1 MKSNLGQATNFFTK
15 FLTFLDNFLQAS
27 VISFKRRLSSH
38 FMDKEIAETR
48 ALEVLNWVLSEDDLI
63 QVFMG
68 ATGASQ
74 DDLRSNT
81 LSHEFLISIL
91 DFVLMDD
98 SWVISCSKFLNI
110 DPSQIQVIKMSLD
123 GGQEV
128 NWT

>member
-1 MKSNLGQATNFFTK
+1 MN
-15 FLTFLDNFLQAS
+15 
-27 VISFKRRLSSH
+27 
-38 FMDKEIAETR
+38 KEIAETR

-63 QVFMG
+63 QVFMS

-81 LSHEFLISIL
+81 LNHEFLISIL

-98 SWVISCSKFLNI
+98 SWVISCSKFMNI

>member
-1 MKSNLGQATNFFTK
+1 
-15 FLTFLDNFLQAS
+15 
-27 VISFKRRLSSH
+27 
-38 FMDKEIAETR
+38 MDKEIAETR
-48 ALEVLNWVLSEDDLI
+48 ALEVLTWVLSEDDLI

-74 DDLRSNT
+74 NDMRSNT
-81 LSHEFLISIL
+81 LSHQFLISIL

-98 SWVISCSKFLNI
+98 RWVISCSKFLNI
-110 DPSQIQVIKMSLD
+110 DPSQIHLIRMSLD

>member
-1 MKSNLGQATNFFTK
+1 
-15 FLTFLDNFLQAS
+15 
-27 VISFKRRLSSH
+27 
-38 FMDKEIAETR
+38 MDKEIAETR
-48 ALEVLNWVLSEDDLI
+48 ALEVLTWVLSEGDLI
-63 QVFMG
+63 WVFMG

-74 DDLRSNT
+74 NDLRSNT

-98 SWVISCSKFLNI
+98 RWVISCSKFLNI
-110 DPSQIQVIKMSLD
+110 DPSQIQLIRTSLD

>member
-1 MKSNLGQATNFFTK
+1 
-15 FLTFLDNFLQAS
+15 
-27 VISFKRRLSSH
+27 
-38 FMDKEIAETR
+38 MDREIAETR
-48 ALEVLNWVLSEDDLI
+48 ALEVLTWVLSEDDLI

-74 DDLRSNT
+74 NDLRSNT
-81 LSHEFLISIL
+81 LNHEFLISIL

-98 SWVISCSKFLNI
+98 RWVISCGKFLNI
-110 DPSQIQVIKMSLD
+110 DPSQIQLIRMSLD

>member
-1 MKSNLGQATNFFTK
+1 MN
-15 FLTFLDNFLQAS
+15 
-27 VISFKRRLSSH
+27 
-38 FMDKEIAETR
+38 KEIAETR
-48 ALEVLNWVLSEDDLI
+48 ALEVLTWVLSEDDLI
-63 QVFMG
+63 KVFMG

-81 LSHEFLISIL
+81 LNHEFLISIL

-98 SWVISCSKFLNI
+98 SWVISCSKFMNI

-123 GGQEV
+123 GGQEG

>member
-1 MKSNLGQATNFFTK
+1 
-15 FLTFLDNFLQAS
+15 
-27 VISFKRRLSSH
+27 
-38 FMDKEIAETR
+38 MDKEIAETR
-48 ALEVLNWVLSEDDLI
+48 ALEVLTWVLSEDDLI

-68 ATGASQ
+68 TTGASQ
-74 DDLRSNT
+74 DDLRLNT
-81 LSHEFLISIL
+81 LNHEFLISIL

-98 SWVISCSKFLNI
+98 SWVISCSKFMNI

>member
-1 MKSNLGQATNFFTK
+1 
-15 FLTFLDNFLQAS
+15 
-27 VISFKRRLSSH
+27 
-38 FMDKEIAETR
+38 MDKEIAETR
-48 ALEVLNWVLSEDDLI
+48 AREVLTWVLSEGDLI

-74 DDLRSNT
+74 NDLRSNT

-98 SWVISCSKFLNI
+98 RWVISCGKFLNI
-110 DPSQIQVIKMSLD
+110 DPSQIQLIRMSLD

>member
-1 MKSNLGQATNFFTK
+1 MN
-15 FLTFLDNFLQAS
+15 
-27 VISFKRRLSSH
+27 
-38 FMDKEIAETR
+38 KEIAETR
-48 ALEVLNWVLSEDDLI
+48 ALEVLTWVLSEDDLI

-68 ATGASQ
+68 TTGASQ

-81 LSHEFLISIL
+81 LNHEFLISIL

-98 SWVISCSKFLNI
+98 SWVISCSKFMNI
-110 DPSQIQVIKMSLD
+110 DPSQIRIIKMSLH

>member
-1 MKSNLGQATNFFTK
+1 MN
-15 FLTFLDNFLQAS
+15 
-27 VISFKRRLSSH
+27 
-38 FMDKEIAETR
+38 KEIAETR
-48 ALEVLNWVLSEDDLI
+48 ALEVLTWVLSEDDLI
-63 QVFMG
+63 KVFMG
-68 ATGASQ
+68 ATGACK

-81 LSHEFLISIL
+81 LNHEFLISIL

-98 SWVISCSKFLNI
+98 SWVISCSKFMNI

>member
-1 MKSNLGQATNFFTK
+1 
-15 FLTFLDNFLQAS
+15 
-27 VISFKRRLSSH
+27 
-38 FMDKEIAETR
+38 MDKEIAETR
-48 ALEVLNWVLSEDDLI
+48 ALEVLTWVLSEDDLI
-63 QVFMG
+63 QVFMD

-74 DDLRSNT
+74 HDLRSNT

-98 SWVISCSKFLNI
+98 RCVISCGKFLNI
-110 DPSQIQVIKMSLD
+110 DPSQIQLIRMSLD

>member
-1 MKSNLGQATNFFTK
+1 
-15 FLTFLDNFLQAS
+15 
-27 VISFKRRLSSH
+27 
-38 FMDKEIAETR
+38 MDREIAETR
-48 ALEVLNWVLSEDDLI
+48 ALEVLTWVLSQDDLI

-74 DDLRSNT
+74 NDLRSNT

-98 SWVISCSKFLNI
+98 RWVISCSKFLNI
-110 DPSQIQVIKMSLD
+110 DPSQIQLIRVSLD
-123 GGQEV
+123 GGQKV

>member
-1 MKSNLGQATNFFTK
+1 
-15 FLTFLDNFLQAS
+15 
-27 VISFKRRLSSH
+27 
-38 FMDKEIAETR
+38 MDKEIAEIR
-48 ALEVLNWVLSEDDLI
+48 ALEVLTWVLSEPDLI
-63 QVFMG
+63 QVFMR

-74 DDLRSNT
+74 DDLHDLRSST

-98 SWVISCSKFLNI
+98 NWVISCSKFLSI
-110 DPSQIQVIKMSLD
+110 EPSQIQIIRLSLD

>member
-1 MKSNLGQATNFFTK
+1 
-15 FLTFLDNFLQAS
+15 
-27 VISFKRRLSSH
+27 
-38 FMDKEIAETR
+38 MDKELAETR
-48 ALEVLNWVLSEDDLI
+48 ALEVFTWVLSEDDLI
-63 QVFMG
+63 QVFMR

-74 DDLRSNT
+74 NDLRSNT

-98 SWVISCSKFLNI
+98 KWVISCSKFLNI
-110 DPSQIQVIKMSLD
+110 DPSQIQLIRMSLN

>member
-1 MKSNLGQATNFFTK
+1 
-15 FLTFLDNFLQAS
+15 
-27 VISFKRRLSSH
+27 
-38 FMDKEIAETR
+38 MDKEIAETR
-48 ALEVLNWVLSEDDLI
+48 ALEVLTWLLSEDDLI
-63 QVFMG
+63 KVFMG

-74 DDLRSNT
+74 NDLRSNT

-98 SWVISCSKFLNI
+98 RWVISCGKFLNI
-110 DPSQIQVIKMSLD
+110 DPSQIQLIRMSLD

>member
-1 MKSNLGQATNFFTK
+1 
-15 FLTFLDNFLQAS
+15 
-27 VISFKRRLSSH
+27 
-38 FMDKEIAETR
+38 MDKEIAETR
-48 ALEVLNWVLSEDDLI
+48 ALEVLTWVLSEGDLI

-74 DDLRSNT
+74 NDLRSNT

-98 SWVISCSKFLNI
+98 RWVISCGKFLNI
-110 DPSQIQVIKMSLD
+110 DPSQIKLIRMSLD

>member
-1 MKSNLGQATNFFTK
+1 
-15 FLTFLDNFLQAS
+15 
-27 VISFKRRLSSH
+27 
-38 FMDKEIAETR
+38 MDKEIAETR
-48 ALEVLNWVLSEDDLI
+48 ALEVLTWVLSQDDLI

-74 DDLRSNT
+74 NDLRSNT

-98 SWVISCSKFLNI
+98 RWVISCSKFLNI
-110 DPSQIQVIKMSLD
+110 DPSQIQLIRVSLD
-123 GGQEV
+123 GGQKV